1 MDLCLTARMMDA
13 TEAERAGL
21 VSRIVPADKLVDEAR
36 GRGRDYRRLLAA
48 GCHDDQGVG
57 ERCL

>member
-1 MDLCLTARMMDA
+1 MDMCLTARMMDV

-21 VSRIVPADKLVDEAR
+21 VSRIVPADKLVDEAVAA
-36 GRGRDYRRLLAA
+36 RDYRRLLAA